1 MIQEDKSRIP
11 GAFLAGLVVVLLLL
25 GGLLLLTRGTKVAGP
40 AAEPPLRFTSTE
52 QAYASHIHFSDFKMT
67 RAANFLD
74 QEVTFLFGTVSNDGP
89 RTIREIEVTIEFR
102 DVFNQVVLRDPRR
115 ILGPRSAPLA
125 PGQRREFQIGFE
137 HIPADWNRQLPSI
150 RVTALLLE

>member
-1 MIQEDKSRIP
+1 MTQENKSRIP

-25 GGLLLLTRGTKVAGP
+25 GGLLLLTRSIKVAGP
-40 AAEPPLRFTSTE
+40 AGELRLPFTSTE
-52 QAYASHIHFSDFKMT
+52 QAYAGHIHFSDFKMT
-67 RAANFLD
+67 RAANFLN

-89 RTIREIEVTIEFR
+89 RAIREIEVTLEFR
-102 DVFNQVVLRDPRR
+102 DMFNQVVLRDPRR

-125 PGQRREFQIGFE
+125 PSQRREFQIGFE
-137 HIPADWNRQLPSI
+137 HIPADWNHQLPSI